1 MLEWLSVVII
11 IKAISNVL
19 RTQYLIPME
28 KDKEFNISV
37 IAAAV
42 VNVIF
47 NYFLIP
53 LYGAMGAV
61 VGTLIAESIV
71 LILYY
76 YFSKKIIVLKKVI
89 FPGVIFLVGGIVMDL
104 ILEIVKVRMSIK
116 SLFVRLVVE
125 VCIGGI
131 IYCMTTLSGM
141 ILIKKIK
148 DNK

>member
-1 MLEWLSVVII
+1 
-11 IKAISNVL
+11 
-19 RTQYLIPME
+19 ME

-47 NYFLIP
+47 NYILIP

-61 VGTLIAESIV
+61 IGTLIAESIV

-104 ILEIVKVRMSIK
+104 ILEIVKARMSIK

-131 IYCMTTLSGM
+131 IYCMITLSGM

>member
-1 MLEWLSVVII
+1 MLVIHR
-11 IKAISNVL
+11 SNFFCNIPIL
-19 RTQYLIPME
+19 RPNNNMASSYVC
-28 KDKEFNISV
+28 N
-37 IAAAV
+37 
-42 VNVIF
+42 
-47 NYFLIP
+47 
-53 LYGAMGAV
+53 
-61 VGTLIAESIV
+61 
-71 LILYY
+71 
-76 YFSKKIIVLKKVI
+76 FSKKIIVLKKVI

-125 VCIGGI
+125 VCIGVI